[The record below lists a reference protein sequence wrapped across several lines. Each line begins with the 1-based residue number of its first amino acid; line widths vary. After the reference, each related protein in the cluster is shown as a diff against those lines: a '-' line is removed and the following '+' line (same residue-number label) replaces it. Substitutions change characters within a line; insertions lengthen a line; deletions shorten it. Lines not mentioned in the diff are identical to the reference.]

1 MKIPLEPGEGLGSN
15 GFVPNNPTTMNS
27 NNENSINPIAKKS
40 DKEIRLNKISELE
53 KRIAKAEVA
62 VENAAH
68 RFEMYASD
76 KFVDYSSGK
85 AVHNCLY
92 PQGKAARTRLFKREE
107 KLARLR
113 RWLAEARAEYAKFY
127 S

>member
-1 MKIPLEPGEGLGSN
+1 
-15 GFVPNNPTTMNS
+15 MNS
-27 NNENSINPIAKKS
+27 NNENSINPISMKS
-40 DKEIRLNKISELE
+40 DKEIRLNYISKLE
-53 KRIAKAEVA
+53 KEIAKAEVA

-76 KFVDYSSGK
+76 KYVDYSSGK

-92 PQGKAARTRLFKREE
+92 PQGKAAKTRLFKREE

-113 RWLAEARAEYAKFY
+113 RRIADARAEYAKRY